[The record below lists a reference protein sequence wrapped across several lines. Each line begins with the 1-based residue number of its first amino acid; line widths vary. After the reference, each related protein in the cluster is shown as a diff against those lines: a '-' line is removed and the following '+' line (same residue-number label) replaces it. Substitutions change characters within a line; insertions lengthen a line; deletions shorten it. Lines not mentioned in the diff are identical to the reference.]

1 MGIPRLAAVLAL
13 CLAASGQDEERIR
26 KLIQDLGDPG
36 KEERDRAV
44 TELAKVGRPAL
55 SALQK
60 AREGGDAEVKALA
73 ARAIEKIEWGGLD
86 KLTGYAKEH
95 LEEGSKIELS
105 KVKSLARWFPDTRFY
120 EVAGAAPA
128 GGAAAMMGLPGPRSL
143 FAVRKYEDGF
153 ERLLVRNIFCSA
165 SIKAFIARQK
175 IVLADEGAALDFALA
190 YTDLY
195 ASGAGNNPT
204 AMMMAGGASRLERTD
219 DGWSLDAAGYGAGIL
234 FKTDK
239 AGLLLEVSQGLA
251 NPYGQI
257 VASPGREKD
266 AEERAK
272 LELEKLRLEIDLLK
286 RQAEKK

>member
-1 MGIPRLAAVLAL
+1 MGIPRLAVFLGL
-13 CLAASGQDEERIR
+13 CLAAAGQDEERIR

-44 TELAKVGRPAL
+44 TELAKIGRPAL
-55 SALQK
+55 PALQK
-60 AREGGDAEVKALA
+60 ARESGDAEVKALA
-73 ARAIEKIEWGGLD
+73 ARAVEKIEWGGLD
-86 KLTGYAKEH
+86 RLTAYAKDH
-95 LEEGSKIELS
+95 LDEGAKVELS

-128 GGAAAMMGLPGPRSL
+128 GGAAAMMGMPGPRSL

-153 ERLLVRNIFCSA
+153 QRLLVRNIYCSA

-175 IVLADEGAALDFALA
+175 IVLADEEAALDFALA

-195 ASGAGNNPT
+195 ASGAGANPA
-204 AMMMAGGASRLERTD
+204 AMMMAGGASRLERTEE
-219 DGWSLDAAGYGAGIL
+219 GWALDAGGYGTGVL

-239 AGLLLEVSQGLA
+239 AGLLLEIAQGLA
-251 NPYGQI
+251 NPYAQFGL
-257 VASPGREKD
+257 SPGREKD
-266 AEERAK
+266 PEERAK
-272 LELEKLRLEIDLLK
+272 LELEKLKLEIELLK